1 MQILDGTL
9 TIEVIPGKRGDFCVG
24 TLLTS
29 IGEFKVKDAALDQF
43 ERGSYKGRFTVE
55 KIYMESTK
63 WRNGWFTNLMAK
75 IALDGY
81 QINEEEESP
90 AAAPSAQAEPDSI
103 DDSVDSTPSAQAEPA
118 IPDSDKSVSK
128 PQAATSL
135 KQELDSTTSN
145 PVNDPDEK
153 LFGIEL
159 YPLFKQRA
167 KSIAL
172 DNTIDREQFRM
183 QRDRLKANGYR
194 FDTKDQKWH
203 LN

>member
-9 TIEVIPGKRGDFCVG
+9 TIEVIPGRRGDFCVG

-55 KIYMESTK
+55 KIYMESAK

-81 QINEEEESP
+81 QINEEEERP

-103 DDSVDSTPSAQAEPA
+103 DDSVESSSGAKAEPA
-118 IPDSDKSVSK
+118 IPDSDKSFNE

-135 KQELDSTTSN
+135 QQAQDLTANN

-159 YPLFKQRA
+159 YPFFKQRA
-167 KSIAL
+167 ASIAL